1 MFLHGSCLI
10 SIIVIYINVNT
21 LHIQNII
28 NKLFEVTDV
37 DKMQLLVS
45 YIQLFVDIVSLLWSS
60 KTIQY
65 YSLKALQ
72 WIGNMAESLFINKVS
87 TVRKYLSCFSFY
99 RLKNCINYWT
109 LTSIDHL
116 DDIRKS
122 KKGGAKQFPQ
132 TPYLLEHFAP
142 PLRMWE

>member
-1 MFLHGSCLI
+1 MNSDCAMFLHGSCLI

-45 YIQLFVDIVSLLWSS
+45 YIQLFVDIVSLLLSS

-87 TVRKYLSCFSFY
+87 TIRKYLSCFSFY
-99 RLKNCINYWT
+99 RLKNCINY
-109 LTSIDHL
+109 
-116 DDIRKS
+116 
-122 KKGGAKQFPQ
+122 
-132 TPYLLEHFAP
+132 
-142 PLRMWE
+142 